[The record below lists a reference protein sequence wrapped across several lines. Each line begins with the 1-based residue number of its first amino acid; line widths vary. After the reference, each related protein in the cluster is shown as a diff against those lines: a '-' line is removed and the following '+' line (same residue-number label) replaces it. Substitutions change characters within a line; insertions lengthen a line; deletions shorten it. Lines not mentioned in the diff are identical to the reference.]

1 MAEWIDVNERLPE
14 NHKSVL
20 IFDSDKD
27 MLVGFY
33 SEELNMWHSEFSNF
47 VYDGES
53 KVTHWTPLPKPP
65 KGVVE
70 NG

>member
-14 NHKSVL
+14 NHKSVI
-20 IFDSDKD
+20 IFDTDKD

-33 SEELNMWHSEFSNF
+33 SKELNMWQSELSDYLYEN
-47 VYDGES
+47 ECR
-53 KVTHWTPLPKPP
+53 VTHWMPLPEPP
-65 KGVVE
+65 KGEVE